1 MKEQLVRSVPAARL
15 YPKQD
20 DERAYKQEGHHR
32 QRGDP
37 DDIEIHDL
45 NVTDSIKIAQA
56 IPMLDSMIT
65 IVSPCPIGLSART

>member
-1 MKEQLVRSVPAARL
+1 MRTVPAARL

-32 QRGDP
+32 QRGNP

-45 NVTDSIKIAQA
+45 NLIDSIKIAQA

-65 IVSPCPIGLSART
+65 IANRSPIALSART